1 MSAFEVKMTPVRPGN
16 RRSECRECTD
26 VVMAPFSGKSI
37 VLFEEVPVLKIAR
50 RTMRIINPSDNEI
63 KVSVSK
69 TVKPGLNIS
78 LEWLENTVPAQNDI
92 TMELTWKPQ
101 MDISSRETLQFTD
114 NRNFRKDVSII
125 LKSKA
130 SKPIKN
136 VHKYPNISS
145 GATSLAE
152 ALRLKSS
159 TSGVNKNTKLTAQQ
173 KQLQKKHFAAMER
186 SDKHPIKTQL
196 RWKHGPFQVRD
207 DERVHTLPLME
218 CNKSS
223 AIPPKSRPPVIVVTK
238 TSEFKENVIPVED
251 SFKVLNMIDE
261 LQFSPVGEKL
271 TLSQISKPSN
281 LDTIPTPLCYQ
292 TSVRGEAE
300 HKLKPRCLTSDLS
313 EAECGNIR
321 EDIPNEIESVPSGTI
336 INKTFD
342 ISQRSFEFPIDCL
355 NVTSGE
361 CPDLLNKTSTVI
373 PTPGPLAVIE
383 EEDINLTIPTAST
396 KRSNLPNYEDLSS
409 TSARKTAVEDRMRD
423 IRLVGTPL
431 RKFSESM
438 MDLQSKSAQ
447 RSFLTQGSLPNL
459 NDMETIGEF
468 EKNRYFKQ
476 STSRKESLNTLSI
489 LQNCTTSPKR
499 ELNEL
504 NLVTHPE
511 VLFDQHEIL
520 AQSSR
525 FNLNEIGIKQRKNS
539 PIAIDTQTRNEHRNI
554 KELATPRSTKASS
567 QVTTTVEKAN
577 NKRRLN
583 ELSCSECTSLDSI
596 AGSNNEKSSKSRIK
610 TKSDCISP
618 PKRQRLDM
626 DSTLYRS
633 LTPINA
639 SANVRK
645 KTWAHMKPK
654 PIKLSRTLSLIKKP
668 LTPCKLKTEP
678 RIKLYDTALHLQSF
692 VNPDP
697 FAATTTCDP
706 FLATTMYLDEASVEK
721 HECDFK
727 KWLNALVTMPADLDT
742 DSNTKIDVGKLF
754 NEVRNKDLMLAPTK
768 EEQSIN
774 YLTTFR
780 LESLRRA
787 AVELFLSEDL
797 QLSCS
802 KLIVYVQKD
811 ALRIRND
818 RNLHLNVVTQREI
831 LELLLC
837 FNPLWLRLGLEVVYG
852 EKVHLQSNKDI
863 IGLSTFILNRLFRNK
878 LLEQKYSKAYT
889 LSDEYAAHIKKFTLQ
904 KFFLLLLFL
913 DKAKEKRIIAH
924 NPCLFVKKSPYKET
938 RDILLKFSSELLA
951 NVGDIT
957 RELRRLGYV
966 LTHKQTYLDEFDYA
980 FQNLATDLRD
990 GIRLTRVMEII
1001 LLRDDLTKQLRVPAI
1016 SRLQKIFN
1024 VNIALKSLSEAEFQL
1039 QGDIVANDIVDGH
1052 REKTFSLLWQIIYK
1066 FRSPKFH
1073 AAARVIQNWWRKS
1086 WLKVIINRRIRRK
1099 EELKREKAAV
1109 VIQSAFRGYITRIYS
1124 NIYRDERT
1132 KAAITLQKYIRS
1144 YLARKKYITAM
1155 RSILAIQRWYRASKL
1170 AKEYRKDYLELRESV
1185 TCIQRLW
1192 RVRCTARLMRAEA
1205 AQRKHQWQE
1214 KKQKMATIIQSYWR
1228 RFKARKQ
1235 FLRVVSAAIVIQSKF
1250 RAYQQMKKARNS
1262 YRHIR
1267 EIVIVLQQRV
1277 RAKQLMQKQQ
1287 SIYQRTRSAV
1297 IFIQA
1302 KWRATLAMRKQ
1313 RAKYLDIRQKV
1324 IYIQQKW
1331 RAVALARKLRVDF
1344 IMFQYFV
1351 TVIQRRYRAKQQMRV
1366 ASTQYRELKK
1376 VTIFVQRRYRNKLL
1390 MRHDRRN
1397 YELKKHAIVTIQ
1409 RHFRA
1414 YKAMRYQKAKYMDT
1428 KAAVLC
1434 LQRRVRGFLAMKRER
1449 EHFRRMKQAALII
1462 QRRYRAYRKMRLQ
1475 REKYLRLKDAAVLI
1489 QCRFRATLLMREE
1502 LNAFRRQRELIVIM
1516 QRRFRANKLAQAA
1529 RQIYLNEYSLI
1540 VLVQRR
1546 FRAKQMMKIEKA
1558 SYEDKRSKIIYIQTY
1573 YRNYMLGKRQRL
1585 EFVQQRNAAI
1595 KIQNWIRS
1603 IFQMRIDRAAYQR
1616 ERKASIT
1623 IQQKWRATLVAREE
1637 RRHFLKTI
1645 QKIIVLQRVVKAT
1658 LQMRSD
1664 RQQYERQRNA
1674 AICLQRHFR
1683 ARCETLKIRAQYQ
1696 LLRSLVI
1703 CIQRKFRARQ
1713 QMLQKRNEFL
1723 ILRSTTIRVQ
1733 QRFRARI
1740 QMRKDHRHYRLLKN
1754 NVVQFQAHARG
1765 LLARRRFHCLM
1776 TPEMK
1781 EIRRRNKAAQLIQR
1795 FWRGYRIRKRF
1806 RSIKLLQIRRNI
1818 ALLNQASHALNT
1830 VHSKVKDAVKILR
1843 GRYCASEALAVL
1855 KNLDRISRMVPH
1867 LLIDRA
1873 DFVSTFCYGIMAQA
1887 IRSEIDKY
1895 LITYCSRIILNLARY
1910 NSTTINTFQES
1921 GLVTIAQMLL
1931 RWCDKDCEI
1940 FNTLCTLVWIFAHCP
1955 IKRKIISDF
1964 MTTTDAIYMLRETK
1978 KLVARK
1984 EKMKQNLQKSS
1995 QTNFCNSPRQ
2005 QQQLSSKF
2013 SSHVLPSLEP
2023 DYGVIR
2029 TSPYTFISSVFAFET
2044 VLHKLG
2050 IEIF

>member
-1 MSAFEVKMTPVRPGN
+1 MSAFEVKMTPVRSKGN
-16 RRSECRECTD
+16 RRSECRESTD

-37 VLFEEVPVLKIAR
+37 VLFEDVPVSKIAS
-50 RTMRIINPSDNEI
+50 RTMRIINPSDDEI
-63 KVSVSK
+63 K
-69 TVKPGLNIS
+69 
-78 LEWLENTVPAQNDI
+78 WLENTIPAQNDI

-114 NRNFRKDVSII
+114 NRNFRKDVFII

-136 VHKYPNISS
+136 VHKYPNMLS
-145 GATSLAE
+145 GATSLAK
-152 ALRLKSS
+152 ALRLKSP

-173 KQLQKKHFAAMER
+173 KQLQKKHFAATER

-196 RWKHGPFQVRD
+196 KWKHGPFQVRD
-207 DERVHTLPLME
+207 GERVHTLPLKE

-238 TSEFKENVIPVED
+238 TSDFKENVIPLED
-251 SFKVLNMIDE
+251 SFKVLNTINE
-261 LQFSPVGEKL
+261 LQFSPGGEKL
-271 TLSQISKPSN
+271 ALSQISKPSN
-281 LDTIPTPLCYQ
+281 LATISTPLCYQ
-292 TSVRGEAE
+292 TSVSGEAE

-313 EAECGNIR
+313 EVECVNIH
-321 EDIPNEIESVPSGTI
+321 EDIPNEIERGPSGTI

-342 ISQRSFEFPIDCL
+342 ILQRSFEFPIDCL

-361 CPDLLNKTSTVI
+361 SPDLLDKTSTVI

-383 EEDINLTIPTAST
+383 EEDINLTIPTALT
-396 KRSNLPNYEDLSS
+396 KHSNLPNSEDLSS
-409 TSARKTAVEDRMRD
+409 ASARKIAVEDRMRD
-423 IRLVGTPL
+423 IRLVGKPL

-447 RSFLTQGSLPNL
+447 RSLLTQGSLPNL
-459 NDMETIGEF
+459 NDMETIGDF

-476 STSRKESLNTLSI
+476 STSRKGSLNTLSI
-489 LQNCTTSPKR
+489 RQRCTTSPKR
-499 ELNEL
+499 GLDEL
-504 NLVTHPE
+504 NLVSHPE

-525 FNLNEIGIKQRKNS
+525 FNLNEIGMKQCNNS
-539 PIAIDTQTRNEHRNI
+539 PIAIDTQTRNVHRNI
-554 KELATPRSTKASS
+554 RELTTPRSTKTSS
-567 QVTTTVEKAN
+567 QVTTTVENAN
-577 NKRRLN
+577 NKRHLN
-583 ELSCSECTSLDSI
+583 ELSFSECSNLDSI

-618 PKRQRLDM
+618 PKRQRLEM
-626 DSTLYRS
+626 DSTLHRS
-633 LTPINA
+633 FTPINA

-678 RIKLYDTALHLQSF
+678 RIKLYDTELHLQSF
-692 VNPDP
+692 INPDP

-706 FLATTMYLDEASVEK
+706 FLASTMYLDEASVEK

-727 KWLNALVTMPADLDT
+727 KWLNALVTIPADLDT

-754 NEVRNKDLMLAPTK
+754 NEVRNKDLMFAPTK

-774 YLTTFR
+774 YLNTFR

-797 QLSCS
+797 RLSCS
-802 KLIVYVQKD
+802 KVVVYVQKN

-818 RNLHLNVVTQREI
+818 RNLHLDVVTQREI

-863 IGLSTFILNRLFRNK
+863 IGLSTFILNRLFRDK
-878 LLEQKYSKAYT
+878 FLEQKYSKAYT
-889 LSDEYAAHIKKFTLQ
+889 LCDEYAAYIK
-904 KFFLLLLFL
+904 
-913 DKAKEKRIIAH
+913 
-924 NPCLFVKKSPYKET
+924 
-938 RDILLKFSSELLA
+938 
-951 NVGDIT
+951 
-957 RELRRLGYV
+957 
-966 LTHKQTYLDEFDYA
+966 
-980 FQNLATDLRD
+980 
-990 GIRLTRVMEII
+990 
-1001 LLRDDLTKQLRVPAI
+1001 
-1016 SRLQKIFN
+1016 
-1024 VNIALKSLSEAEFQL
+1024 SEAEFQL
-1039 QGDIVANDIVDGH
+1039 KGDIVANDIVDGH
-1052 REKTFSLLWQIIYK
+1052 REKTLSLLWQIIYK

-1086 WLKVIINRRIRRK
+1086 WLKVNINRRVRRK

-1155 RSILAIQRWYRASKL
+1155 RSILAIQHWYRASKL
-1170 AKEYRKDYLELRESV
+1170 AKEYRKNYLELRESV
-1185 TCIQRLW
+1185 ICIQRLW
-1192 RVRCTARLMRAEA
+1192 RVRCKARLMRAEA
-1205 AQRKHQWQE
+1205 AQRKHEWQE

-1267 EIVIVLQQRV
+1267 DIVKVLQQRV

-1366 ASTQYRELKK
+1366 ASTQYQELKK
-1376 VTIFVQRRYRNKLL
+1376 VTLFVQRHYRNKLL

-1414 YKAMRYQKAKYMDT
+1414 YKAMRYQKAKYMNT

-1434 LQRRVRGFLAMKRER
+1434 LQQRVRGFLAMKRER

-1462 QRRYRAYRKMRLQ
+1462 QRRYRAYRKMILQ

-1489 QCRFRATLLMREE
+1489 QRRFRATLLMREE
-1502 LNAFRRQRELIVIM
+1502 RNTFRRQRELIVTM
-1516 QRRFRANKLAQAA
+1516 QRRFRANKLAHAA
-1529 RQIYLNEYSLI
+1529 RQIYLNEYRLI

-1603 IFQMRIDRAAYQR
+1603 IFQMRIDRVAYQR
-1616 ERKASIT
+1616 KRKASIT

-1637 RRHFLKTI
+1637 RRHFLTTI

-1658 LQMRSD
+1658 VRMRSD

-1683 ARCETLKIRAQYQ
+1683 ARCEMLKIRAQYQ

-1703 CIQRKFRARQ
+1703 YIQRKFRARR
-1713 QMLQKRNEFL
+1713 QMLQIRNEFL
-1723 ILRSTTIRVQ
+1723 VLRSTTIRLQ

-1740 QMRKDHRHYRLLKN
+1740 EMRKDHRHYTLLKN

-1765 LLARRRFHCLM
+1765 LLARRRFCCLM

-1781 EIRRRNKAAQLIQR
+1781 EIRRQNKAAQLIQR

-1806 RSIKLLQIRRNI
+1806 RSVKMLQIRRNI
-1818 ALLNQASHALNT
+1818 ALLNQTSHALNT
-1830 VHSKVKDAVKILR
+1830 VHSKVNDAVKILR

-1855 KNLDRISRMVPH
+1855 KSLDRISRTVPH
-1867 LLIDRA
+1867 LLKNRA
-1873 DFVSTFCYGIMAQA
+1873 TFVSSFCYGIMAQA

-1895 LITYCSRIILNLARY
+1895 LIMYCSRIILNLARY
-1910 NSTTINTFQES
+1910 NSTTINTFQEG

-1940 FNTLCTLVWIFAHCP
+1940 FNTLCTLIWIFAHCP

-1964 MTTTDAIYMLRETK
+1964 MTTTDATYMLRETK

-1984 EKMKQNLQKSS
+1984 EKMKQNLRKLS
-1995 QTNFCNSPRQ
+1995 QTKFCNSPRQ
-2005 QQQLSSKF
+2005 QQQLSQKF